1 MPARFLGFVSLL
13 LWLAAVVAQPSFA
26 SEPRVALVIGNSDYG
41 SAIGKLKNPAN
52 DARLMAETLKGLGF
66 KVDLVLDA
74 DQKAMK
80 RAVKGFGAKLREA
93 GKDATGLFYYA
104 GHGVQ
109 VDGTN
114 YLLPVGAEIEAEADV
129 EIESIA
135 ADDVMTQ
142 MQSAGNAVNLVFLDA
157 CRNNPLAKASRSA
170 TRGLARLDAPRGS
183 FVGYSTAPGDV
194 AADGDGAN
202 SPYAL
207 ALAEELKKPGISIE
221 EAHRNVRAKVLAET
235 GEKQTPWDS
244 SSLTGP
250 VVLAEKLPERAA
262 QSAAQPAPQPQ
273 VQQQA
278 SIDKEALFWESIK
291 DSKDPAEFDAYIRK
305 YPDGTFAGL
314 AKAKKTALEKAAV
327 EPASPTQQAAVAEP
341 KTGKAP
347 AQATFA
353 VSQQAKAEIE
363 AYLSGLGG
371 GKAWA
376 LAIARDGSRTVRTSC
391 SLLGACIGRTNAGM
405 SSQETA
411 NREAIKNCGGPND
424 CFLLYE
430 GDRKV
435 ASVEIAPAGSASASQ
450 TAALTA
456 PASPA
461 QPESVDPAGTATST
475 AFAVGEVYDFAG
487 DADGFKY
494 RGELRVLSVNADG
507 ELEGEI
513 DIRVTRP
520 SGSGYTVRQDFRL
533 QQQDGQVEIRCF
545 HPRAIEGS
553 FSKYSSD
560 HFYLTRQA
568 PGIYKGT
575 NQDRSGRSGQIVLTR
590 RPV

>member
-1 MPARFLGFVSLL
+1 MPARFLGFVGLL
-13 LWLAAVVAQPSFA
+13 LWLPVVIAQPSFA

-66 KVDLVLDA
+66 SVDLVLDA

-109 VDGTN
+109 VEGTN

-207 ALAEELKKPGISIE
+207 ALAEELRKPGISIE

-250 VVLAEKLPERAA
+250 VVLAERPPDPAP
-262 QSAAQPAPQPQ
+262 QPVAQPAPIPQPVAPPQ
-273 VQQQA
+273 VEQQA
-278 SIDKEALFWESIK
+278 AVDKEALFWESIK
-291 DSKDPAEFDAYIRK
+291 DSRNPAEFDAYLRK
-305 YPDGTFAGL
+305 YPDGTFADLARTKIEGL
-314 AKAKKTALEKAAV
+314 KAPV
-327 EPASPTQQAAVAEP
+327 EAPQPAQQAATSTSAQAPAGQLRVSSETMEVIQLYLRNVGSQSGRYWALAVSNDGERAERASCP
-341 KTGKAP
+341 KTGWN
-347 AQATFA
+347 
-353 VSQQAKAEIE
+353 
-363 AYLSGLGG
+363 GG
-371 GKAWA
+371 P
-376 LAIARDGSRTVRTSC
+376 
-391 SLLGACIGRTNAGM
+391 ACIAPGIGSTQENTNRVAL
-405 SSQETA
+405 
-411 NREAIKNCGGPND
+411 KNCGSG
-424 CFLLYE
+424 CTLLYIGNE
-430 GDRKV
+430 KTANVEVV
-435 ASVEIAPAGSASASQ
+435 AQ
-450 TAALTA
+450 
-456 PASPA
+456 
-461 QPESVDPAGTATST
+461 
-475 AFAVGEVYDFAG
+475 
-487 DADGFKY
+487 
-494 RGELRVLSVNADG
+494 
-507 ELEGEI
+507 
-513 DIRVTRP
+513 
-520 SGSGYTVRQDFRL
+520 
-533 QQQDGQVEIRCF
+533 
-545 HPRAIEGS
+545 
-553 FSKYSSD
+553 
-560 HFYLTRQA
+560 
-568 PGIYKGT
+568 
-575 NQDRSGRSGQIVLTR
+575 
-590 RPV
+590 